1 MYFEAGKDN
10 TVVELAM
17 QYTDGYSENVY
28 TFANN
33 INTQEG
39 GGTHLSGFR
48 TALTRAINDYGR
60 KYNYIKEKED
70 NFQGDDV
77 REGLSAVLSVKLME
91 PQFEGQT
98 KTKLGNSETRGIVES
113 LCYDFISNY
122 LEENPQEG
130 KKIF

>member
-39 GGTHLSGFR
+39 VP
-48 TALTRAINDYGR
+48 I
-60 KYNYIKEKED
+60 
-70 NFQGDDV
+70 
-77 REGLSAVLSVKLME
+77 
-91 PQFEGQT
+91 
-98 KTKLGNSETRGIVES
+98 
-113 LCYDFISNY
+113 Y
-122 LEENPQEG
+122 LDLEQH
-130 KKIF
+130 